1 MELGISMFADLAF
14 NPANDHF
21 QHPKQRLQEL
31 LAEIRLADEVGLD
44 VFGLGEH
51 HRNDYAVS
59 SPSTVLA
66 AAASVTKNIKL
77 SSAVT
82 VLSSEDPVRVFQQF
96 STIDL
101 LSDGRAEIMAG
112 RGSFTESFPL
122 FGYRLEDYDTLF
134 TEKLELLLK
143 INSNTKPIDWSGT
156 HTPPLRQQHV
166 YPRPE
171 KPLNIWIAAGGT
183 PESVARA
190 ARLGLPLIIAII
202 GGVPKQFAPLFDY
215 YKQEYLRAG
224 HDPAKLRIATHAH
237 GLVGDSGKVLAQ
249 NYFSNYKRQMDHI
262 GRTRG
267 WSPYTPEQYDAGRSR
282 EGALFIGNT
291 QQIVE
296 KILYHHEMFG
306 LTRWLMHMDV
316 GAPDHRTLM
325 RSIELFGTKVA
336 PEVRKAL
343 GL

>member
-1 MELGISMFADLAF
+1 
-14 NPANDHF
+14 
-21 QHPKQRLQEL
+21 
-31 LAEIRLADEVGLD
+31 
-44 VFGLGEH
+44 
-51 HRNDYAVS
+51 
-59 SPSTVLA
+59 
-66 AAASVTKNIKL
+66 
-77 SSAVT
+77 
-82 VLSSEDPVRVFQQF
+82 

-202 GGVPKQFAPLFDY
+202 GGMPKQFAPLFDY

-237 GLVGDSGKVLAQ
+237 GLVGDSG
-249 NYFSNYKRQMDHI
+249 
-262 GRTRG
+262 
-267 WSPYTPEQYDAGRSR
+267 
-282 EGALFIGNT
+282 
-291 QQIVE
+291 
-296 KILYHHEMFG
+296 
-306 LTRWLMHMDV
+306 
-316 GAPDHRTLM
+316 
-325 RSIELFGTKVA
+325 
-336 PEVRKAL
+336 
-343 GL
+343 